1 MFNYTYCHKTFVP
14 RDRLKMYEDTHEKNP
29 EKKSGTRKY
38 SAVMQVSYGINDAFN
53 HLKSALGGVFQ
64 T

>member
-1 MFNYTYCHKTFVP
+1 
-14 RDRLKMYEDTHEKNP
+14 MYEDTHEKNP